1 MHPVASIFSA
11 PYNRGC
17 FLAGSHLF
25 FALFLLLFETL
36 SLALDFVEV
45 VWCEGGFVVFRFGLL
60 PFAWSNVS
68 TLLRQFDSFPCRL
81 LGSSL
86 ISFAVLD
93 GTLVLGGS
101 SFKVCC
107 CRLAGFAQGFVT
119 SVWTL
124 LVLVMA

>member
-17 FLAGSHLF
+17 FSAGSHLF

-36 SLALDFVEV
+36 SLVLDLWKSF
-45 VWCEGGFVVFRFGLL
+45 GGGWLCSLSIRTFTFRLVKYFD
-60 PFAWSNVS
+60 SV
-68 TLLRQFDSFPCRL
+68 RRFDSFPCRL

-93 GTLVLGGS
+93 GSLVLGGS
-101 SFKVCC
+101 SFKT
-107 CRLAGFAQGFVT
+107 CRC
-119 SVWTL
+119 
-124 LVLVMA
+124 